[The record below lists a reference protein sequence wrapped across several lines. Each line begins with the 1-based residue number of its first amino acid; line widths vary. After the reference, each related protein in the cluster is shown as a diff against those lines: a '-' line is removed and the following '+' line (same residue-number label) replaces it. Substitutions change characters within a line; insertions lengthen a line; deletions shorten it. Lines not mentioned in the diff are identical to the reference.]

1 MYLLMKSTIRLNDVT
16 MNNKITKCL
25 LLLSFFLYSQ
35 MSTATVVSWV
45 DWSYIDST
53 SFSGVVD
60 GVNVSFTGNYDDFHN
75 KISGDPTNYW
85 VHPSS
90 DLDNTYTASPYV
102 DNGPPDSDMITM
114 QTAGTRTI
122 TFSQPVVN
130 PVMSLLSVGSITTP
144 VQYHFI
150 NTDFNIL
157 SVGGGTFDPSGNGD
171 LTRLSSGILQG
182 IEGHGL
188 IQFVGT
194 YTSISWNVDVD
205 ENWHGI
211 QIGVGS
217 SAVPVPAAAWLFG
230 SGLIGLIGVAR
241 RKTRI

>member
-1 MYLLMKSTIRLNDVT
+1 
-16 MNNKITKCL
+16 MNKKLTKCL
-25 LLLSFFLYSQ
+25 LLLGCHLYSQ
-35 MSTATVVSWV
+35 ISTATVVSWV
-45 DWSYIDST
+45 DWSYIDAT

-75 KISGDPTNYW
+75 KISGDPTNFW
-85 VHPSS
+85 DHPSS
-90 DLDNTYTASPYV
+90 DRDNTYTASPSV

-130 PVMSLLSVGSITTP
+130 PVMSLLSIGSNTVA
-144 VQYHFI
+144 VQYQFD
-150 NTDFNIL
+150 TDFSVLN
-157 SVGGGTFDPSGNGD
+157 VGGGTFDPSGNGV

-188 IQFVGT
+188 IQFVGA
-194 YTSISWNVDVD
+194 YTSISWNVDVN

-217 SAVPVPAAAWLFG
+217 SGVPVPAALWLFG
-230 SGLIGLIGVAR
+230 SGLIALIGVAR
-241 RKTRI
+241 RAKT